1 MSASPDASISTTTS
15 LAYWNSIP
23 PTDDGMLGGLSQ
35 VSRID
40 LRGSAIFLAKIR
52 REHPSQSPSPSS
64 SSSSSTSTK
73 LLSRGVDCGAG
84 IGRVTAG
91 FLRTVCETVDVVE
104 PVEKFAQEA
113 KVSAK
118 GAVGNVY
125 VRGLEDWR
133 PEERYDLFWNQWCLG
148 HLTDKQLVD
157 YLRRCKEVLT
167 CDGWIVVKE
176 NVSRHAEGKDV
187 YDELD
192 SSVTRT
198 NEKFQQLFK
207 EAGLRLVKTEV
218 QKGFPK
224 ALYPVRLY
232 ALRQ

>member
-1 MSASPDASISTTTS
+1 MSAPPDASISTTTS
-15 LAYWNSIP
+15 LAYWDSIP

-35 VSRID
+35 FSRID
-40 LRGSAIFLAKIR
+40 LKGSAIFLAKIR
-52 REHPSQSPSPSS
+52 REHPSQSPSSS
-64 SSSSSTSTK
+64 LTSTSTSTK

-91 FLRTVCETVDVVE
+91 FLSTVCETVDVVE

-113 KVSAK
+113 KVSGKA
-118 GAVGNVY
+118 AVGNVY
-125 VRGLEDWR
+125 VSGLEDWR
-133 PEERYDLFWNQWCLG
+133 PEEHYDLFWNQWCLG
-148 HLTDKQLVD
+148 HLTDRQLVD

-167 CDGWIVVKE
+167 GDGWIVIKE
-176 NVSRHAEGKDV
+176 NVSTHAEGKDM

-207 EAGLRLVKTEV
+207 EAGLRVVKTEV

-224 ALYPVRLY
+224 SLYPVRLY
-232 ALRQ
+232 ALRP